1 MCFGVYKNLYNT
13 KRSHSYMENMFITG
27 ATGLVGSTILEALVT
42 QSELKIFYLLVRD
55 KEKAK
60 SKLNNILNKANNLGK
75 EVCLFEGNITKENFG
90 LSQEEI
96 TLLKEVEEVYHLAA
110 IISLSKN
117 NKDNIFK
124 TNFDG
129 TRNLLNI
136 FKETKKLKNLFYFST
151 AYVCGRQ
158 NETIKEEWLSKPI
171 EFRNPYEESKWLA
184 EDLIQQYLKDYKIP
198 ITVLRPSIIGSED
211 KSKFDELKNQTI
223 YLHGAI
229 IRKATLLQEE
239 DKDIRLVGKPNTF
252 INLITLE
259 DIIKILLK
267 IRSLQN
273 KQIIYNLTNSKNCLA
288 ISFLEG
294 LQKTINFRSKYIFTE
309 NLEENKLS
317 ETEKYIYQRTKHFF
331 TYNLDSGL
339 NWDSTN
345 TDKLREELKLNQKD
359 EIWLNNHAKNFFL
372 TIKDE

>member
-1 MCFGVYKNLYNT
+1 
-13 KRSHSYMENMFITG
+13 MENVFITG
-27 ATGLVGSTILEALVT
+27 ATGLVGSAILEALVT

-75 EVCLFEGNITKENFG
+75 EVCLFEGDIIKENFG
-90 LSQEEI
+90 FSKEEI
-96 TLLKEVEEVYHLAA
+96 TVLKEIEEVYHIAA
-110 IISLSKN
+110 IVSLSQN
-117 NKDNIFK
+117 NKESIFK
-124 TNFDG
+124 TNVNG

-136 FKETKKLKNLFYFST
+136 FKESEKLKNLFYFST

-158 NETIKEEWLSKPI
+158 NKTIKEEWLSKPI
-171 EFRNPYEESKWLA
+171 DFRNPYEESKWLA
-184 EDLIQQYLKDYKIP
+184 EDLIQQYLRYYKIP

-223 YLHGAI
+223 YLHGTI

-239 DKDIRLVGKPNTF
+239 NKDIRLLGKPDTF

-267 IRSLQN
+267 IRSIQN
-273 KQIIYNLTNSKNCLA
+273 KQTIYNLTNTKNCLA
-288 ISFLEG
+288 VSFLEG
-294 LQKTINFRSKYIFTE
+294 LQKTINFKSKYIFTE
-309 NLEENKLS
+309 NLDRTDLS
-317 ETEKYIYQRTKHFF
+317 EAENYIYQRTKHYFN
-331 TYNLDSGL
+331 YNLDSSL

-345 TDKLREELKLNQKD
+345 TDKLRKELNLEEKD
-359 EIWLNNHAKNFFL
+359 ETWLNNHAKGFFI
-372 TIKDE
+372 TIKNE

>member
-345 TDKLREELKLNQKD
+345 TDKLRKELKLNQKD